1 MDRNPT
7 RSLLILLLAVGF
19 AVVGQAQAA
28 DRGDLPTSAAG
39 IRPLLVGA
47 EIPDVT
53 VRDAAGADVALKD
66 VFRKEPTILIVYRG
80 GW

>member
-7 RSLLILLLAVGF
+7 RSLLILILAAGI

-28 DRGDLPTSAAG
+28 DSGAIPTSATG
-39 IRPLLVGA
+39 IRPLLIGA

-53 VRDAAGADVALKD
+53 VRDAAGADLALKD